1 MLEEGRVRE
10 QQEVISQL
18 NALNQIKKDAIQRQR
33 FEYNNCRIQ
42 NIIAHQKL
50 VQQRKKSLPGIF
62 TSIQVQSVQ
71 LPDINEGLNAQQA
84 VINHKVSKVKILPTP
99 IIVNKNGSS
108 KQSVLHN
115 MNNYPQ
121 VQVMTNNMEVQTDSS
136 Y

>member
-1 MLEEGRVRE
+1 M
-10 QQEVISQL
+10 
-18 NALNQIKKDAIQRQR
+18 
-33 FEYNNCRIQ
+33 
-42 NIIAHQKL
+42 
-50 VQQRKKSLPGIF
+50 
-62 TSIQVQSVQ
+62 Q